1 MSVTT
6 TNLIQGPATL
16 YSGLVGAVEPT
27 DALVGT
33 APGAG
38 WTDVGGTT
46 GGVTL
51 TVNLTLAEYDVDQVL
66 DVVGDVITAR
76 NVTIATNLAEATLLN
91 LAKVLNVADAAVTSG
106 TTPAGPTLEPV
117 SDVTAFTPVY
127 RAYILDGL
135 APGGFRRRV
144 IVRRAIQTAA
154 AALPHSP
161 SAQTVIPATFRSTY
175 VTASVKPFKIVD
187 QIA

>member
-1 MSVTT
+1 MAVTT

-16 YSGLVGAVEPT
+16 YSGLVGATEPT
-27 DALVGT
+27 DALVNA
-33 APGAG
+33 APATG

-51 TVNLTLAEYDVDQVL
+51 TVNLTLSELDVDQIL

-76 NVTIATNLAEATLLN
+76 NVQIGTSLAEATLLN
-91 LAKVLNVADAAVTSG
+91 LAKALNVADTVVTTG
-106 TTPAGPTLEPV
+106 TSPAGPTLEPV
-117 SDVTAFTPVY
+117 SDVSSFTPTY

-135 APGGFRRRV
+135 APAGFRRR
-144 IVRRAIQTAA
+144 IIIRRAIQTAA

-161 SAQTVIPATFRSTY
+161 SAQTVIPVVFRSTF
-175 VTASVKPFKIVD
+175 VTAAIKPFKIVD